1 MVLQGSAVLPSEL
14 LLFQH
19 IHSIPLPV
27 MKTIPQI
34 LKDARTVAI
43 VGLSPKPERASIGV
57 ATYLQEQGYR
67 IIPVNPTYAGQQ
79 ILGEKV
85 HATLQEAADA
95 LAADGIRL
103 DVVDCFRKSEDIA
116 PIARDAIAARAGCL
130 WMQLGIENQAAAD
143 MASAAGLDVVV
154 NHCMKIEHH
163 RMTIAAEP
171 S

>member
-1 MVLQGSAVLPSEL
+1 
-14 LLFQH
+14 
-19 IHSIPLPV
+19 

-79 ILGEKV
+79 ILGERV
-85 HATLQEAADA
+85 HATLREAGDA
-95 LAADGIRL
+95 LAADGIGI
-103 DVVDCFRKSEDIA
+103 DVVDCFRKSQDIP

-143 MASAAGLDVVV
+143 MASAAGLDVVM
-154 NHCMKIEHH
+154 NHCMKLEHH
-163 RMTIAAEP
+163 RMAIAAEP